1 MCIIY
6 RIEMNLIDADITSF
20 YTQSSEE
27 SRLKTGL
34 GPLEFERNK
43 ELITRYLPESK
54 GLIADIG
61 GGPGHY
67 AQWLADMEHN
77 VILVDPVP
85 KHIQQA
91 EKRSKNAKKGFR
103 CILGEARC
111 LPLENHSADVVI
123 LHGPLYHLQDV
134 SDRILV
140 LKEARRV
147 LKIGGIVLG
156 FAINYV
162 ASTLAALQNGMLHH
176 QQVFSMCKQE
186 LLSGEHYPPSDFP
199 GILAQAYFHRP
210 SGLLHEFE
218 TAGLSPVVLVAVE
231 GMAWMD
237 QKYFESWADPEKKQ
251 RLLDLLRLTEADQ
264 ELLCLSPHMM
274 MAAEVDYLKD

>member
-1 MCIIY
+1 
-6 RIEMNLIDADITSF
+6 MNLIDADITSF

-43 ELITRYLPESK
+43 ELISRYLPESK

-67 AQWLADMEHN
+67 AQWLASLSHQ
-77 VILVDPVP
+77 VVLVDPVP

-91 EKRSKNAKKGFR
+91 EKRARSSKYGFR
-103 CILGEARC
+103 CVLGEARS
-111 LPLENHSADVVI
+111 LPLENHSVDIVI
-123 LHGPLYHLQDV
+123 LHGPLYHLQDL
-134 SDRILV
+134 SDRLLA

-147 LKIGGIVLG
+147 LKIGGIVIG

-186 LLSGEHYPPSDFP
+186 LLSGEHHAPSDFP
-199 GILAQAYFHRP
+199 GILAQAFFHRP
-210 SGLLHEFE
+210 SALISEFE
-218 TAGLSPVVLVAVE
+218 MAGFTPIDLVAVE

-237 QKYFESWADPEKKQ
+237 QKYFESWSDPVKKQ
-251 RLLDLLRLTEADQ
+251 RLLELLKLTEADQ

-274 MAAEVDYLKD
+274 LAAEIDYLKD

>member
-1 MCIIY
+1 
-6 RIEMNLIDADITSF
+6 MNLIDADISNF

-27 SRLKTGL
+27 SRLKLGL

-43 ELITRYLPESK
+43 ELITRYLPESR

-67 AQWLADMEHN
+67 AQWLSGLGHQ
-77 VILVDPVP
+77 VVLVDPVP

-91 EKRSKNAKKGFR
+91 EKRAKNSKHSFR
-103 CILGEARC
+103 CVLGEARA

-123 LHGPLYHLQDV
+123 LHGPLYHLQDL
-134 SDRILV
+134 SDRIMA

-186 LLSGEHYPPSDFP
+186 LLSGEHHPPSDFP
-199 GILAQAYFHRP
+199 GILAQGYFHRP
-210 SGLLHEFE
+210 SGLISEFE
-218 TAGLSPVVLVAVE
+218 AAGFNPVSLLAVE
-231 GMAWMD
+231 GLVWMD
-237 QKYFESWADPEKKQ
+237 SKYFESWSDPEKKK
-251 RLLDLLRLTEADQ
+251 RLLELLELTEADR
-264 ELLCLSPHMM
+264 EVLCLSPHMM
-274 MAAEVDYLKD
+274 LAAEIDYLKD

>member
-1 MCIIY
+1 
-6 RIEMNLIDADITSF
+6 MNLIDADITSF

-43 ELITRYLPESK
+43 ELIARYLPECR

-67 AQWLADMEHN
+67 AQWLAGLGHK
-77 VILVDPVP
+77 VVLVDPVP

-91 EKRSKNAKKGFR
+91 EKRSKNAKQGFQ
-103 CILGEARC
+103 CILGEARR
-111 LPLENHSADVVI
+111 LPLDNQSADVVI
-123 LHGPLYHLQDV
+123 LHGPLYHLQDL

-147 LKIGGIVLG
+147 LKIGGVVLG

-176 QQVFSMCKQE
+176 QQVFAMCKQE
-186 LLSGEHYPPSDFP
+186 LLSGEHHPPADFP

-210 SGLLHEFE
+210 TALISEFE
-218 TAGLSPVVLVAVE
+218 TAGFTPVDLVAVE

-237 QKYFESWADPEKKQ
+237 QKYFESWSDPVKKG